1 VILFTAVIGH
11 ATPASAPQTERPGC
25 SVDNPIELPK
35 DLSGLS
41 LKVPRVRVVHSTGA
55 RLAGGSMYLQQVDPW
70 LGSALGRSLFQRS
83 FRDRD
88 GVSGEIKREGR
99 IEERFT
105 VAGRDTGV
113 ERWNCER
120 LFQTPGQIEGPVT
133 GPLGERVT
141 SFALTNSAGRIRPR
155 PTPAEKQRWRRV
167 PGRERPRPSPHGIPR
182 WRPLTRPARLDRQ
195 TGSCHI
201 RADSGRGRA

>member
-70 LGSALGRSLFQRS
+70 LGSAWGRSLFQRS

-141 SFALTNSAGRIRPR
+141 SFALTNLRAAYGLDLPR
-155 PTPAEKQRWRRV
+155 LKNSDGDGFPDVNDPA
-167 PGRERPRPSPHGIPR
+167 PHRTGYR
-182 WRPLTRPARLDRQ
+182 DGAR
-195 TGSCHI
+195 
-201 RADSGRGRA
+201 